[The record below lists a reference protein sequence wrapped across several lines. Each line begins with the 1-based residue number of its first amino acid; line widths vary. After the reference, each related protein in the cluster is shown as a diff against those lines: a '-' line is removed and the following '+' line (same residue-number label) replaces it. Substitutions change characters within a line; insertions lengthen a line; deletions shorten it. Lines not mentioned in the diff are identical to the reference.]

1 MPQDIDEILE
11 GKILIPSS
19 PNQKWYKRVIIKEGV
34 SDPVKIR
41 LLGSMLR
48 SLVSHGKRD
57 RTVRRKAI
65 EILNKTGSYVERKPD
80 THPFIID
87 NLGNV
92 RHPISSD
99 RVNKN
104 LSLTK
109 PIQHFHHTKRSGI
122 PPHDYFGEIRAIQN
136 WVQDNVRYVFDP
148 REVEYF
154 QTPRRTLKDKAG
166 DCDDQAILMSSLL
179 ESIGYTTS
187 ICLTNPRGPGT
198 PFSHAVCAVKLP
210 REQTIRLGDGK
221 QTTFSP
227 EKWYL
232 VETIQKRPFG
242 WVPPKSTMFEYIKIK

>member
-179 ESIGYTTS
+179 ESIGYTT
-187 ICLTNPRGPGT
+187 
-198 PFSHAVCAVKLP
+198 
-210 REQTIRLGDGK
+210 
-221 QTTFSP
+221 
-227 EKWYL
+227 
-232 VETIQKRPFG
+232 
-242 WVPPKSTMFEYIKIK
+242 